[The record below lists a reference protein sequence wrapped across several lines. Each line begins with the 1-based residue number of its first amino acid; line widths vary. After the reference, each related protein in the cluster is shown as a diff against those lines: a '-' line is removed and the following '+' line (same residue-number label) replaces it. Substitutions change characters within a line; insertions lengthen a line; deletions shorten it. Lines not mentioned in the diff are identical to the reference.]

1 MNLYFWEML
10 DDNSYLCRCGLNHE
24 SKEKV
29 LDTKLYTVHS
39 GEIRQE
45 YPYRHCY
52 SSCSLQTSIEE
63 QGEEGLLQGTDSCW
77 GESLTVSSW
86 LTVVMLSPLLH
97 CSRTLWPT
105 NISFQICRWIWP
117 SYRYAAVIVLLHGL
131 LTVTVKSVVGQQ
143 LLLSQRVAAD

>member
-1 MNLYFWEML
+1 MWLLQTEGE
-10 DDNSYLCRCGLNHE
+10 RCLMIIHIYAGGGLNHE

-63 QGEEGLLQGTDSCW
+63 QGEEGLLQGTDSC
-77 GESLTVSSW
+77 
-86 LTVVMLSPLLH
+86 
-97 CSRTLWPT
+97 
-105 NISFQICRWIWP
+105 
-117 SYRYAAVIVLLHGL
+117 
-131 LTVTVKSVVGQQ
+131 
-143 LLLSQRVAAD
+143 